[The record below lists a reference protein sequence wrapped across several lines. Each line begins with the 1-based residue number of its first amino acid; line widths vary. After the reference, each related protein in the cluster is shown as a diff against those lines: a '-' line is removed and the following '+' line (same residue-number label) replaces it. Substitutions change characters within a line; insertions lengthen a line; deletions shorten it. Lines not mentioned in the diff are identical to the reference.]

1 MVKGVVLKMCLVSN
15 ALDQGRLRVPKAG
28 GGKTS
33 TEGTFMY
40 TSVPPKGRFW
50 PSDSTI
56 VSVLVS

>member
-1 MVKGVVLKMCLVSN
+1 MVKGVVLKMCSVSN
-15 ALDQGRLRVPKAG
+15 ALDQGRLHVPKA

-33 TEGTFMY
+33 TEGIFMY
-40 TSVPPKGRFW
+40 VSVPPNGRFW